1 MKRRASHSSEAG
13 STASLRNVL
22 ISMPNRTISIRGA
35 RTHNLKN
42 VSVDIPQRQLT
53 VVTGPSGSGKSSL
66 AFNTLYAEGQR
77 RFVESM
83 STYVR
88 QFLERIDRPDV
99 DSIDGILPAIAI
111 EQKNSV
117 KNARSTVA
125 TATELADHIRLFMT
139 YCGETWCS
147 DCHVTVR
154 KENPEG
160 IAGTIVETLGGRRAV
175 VLAPVFFDPSHL
187 EIVVEQLVKAGFFR
201 VWINGEIRDLNEL
214 DAKGFTSF
222 EVVITR
228 LRIEEERRTQITE
241 AIEQAFE
248 ISKGNVNVLE
258 EGPDGEWLSHRFTS
272 HFACNRCGSEFLEPT
287 PHMFSFNSP
296 LGACTGCQ
304 GYGRIIGIDM
314 DKVIP
319 NRDLRLDEMPIT
331 PWNSGGYE
339 DSYEDL
345 KKYAQKY
352 KLRLD
357 VPVKD
362 LTPEEYDVLY
372 SGRGKWYGIKGF
384 FAWLETKKYK
394 IHVRVKL
401 AKFRSYES
409 CPQCHGSRLK
419 NVVNNVKFRDLTVGE
434 LFAMNVKTAR
444 RFWEFLALS
453 KYEESLAGHLR
464 REIVNRLVYLDE
476 VGLSYLTLDRQTRTL
491 SGGESQRINLA
502 AALGS
507 SLTETMYVI
516 DEPTV
521 GLHARDSE
529 RLLAVLRRPKNA
541 GNTVIVVEHDP
552 TIISGADYVV
562 EMGPGAGEYGGQVLY
577 TGALRASSL
586 RQAGSAVPRTSSE
599 LAGEED
605 ILAEEPGVLRGT
617 GGAGGAGG
625 VIRIVNA
632 RQNNL
637 RGVTAEIPLG
647 KLVAITG
654 VSGSGKSTL
663 IRNCLYN
670 RYQRDVRGTAGLET
684 GKVDALEGTD
694 LIYDMEFVDQSPIG
708 RSSRS
713 NPATYIKAW
722 DEVRKL
728 LAETMGAKLNG
739 VTPGMFSFNTEG
751 GRCETCQGAGFVTI
765 DMQFLAD
772 VEVVCD
778 KCDGR
783 RFGEQVMKVTFKG
796 KNVNDILQ
804 LTVDEA
810 AKLFVARRALLKR
823 LDALRAVGLGYLRLG
838 QSTDSLSG
846 GEAQRLKLASFLAET
861 AAKGDKPRLFLFDE
875 PTTGLHHTDV
885 QVLIQ
890 TFRDLIERGN
900 SVLVIEHNTQL
911 IEQSDWVIDLGPD
924 GGDLGGEI
932 VAVGTPEEIAANPNS
947 ITGRY
952 LNGAR
957 EQVGAA

>member
-1 MKRRASHSSEAG
+1 
-13 STASLRNVL
+13 
-22 ISMPNRTISIRGA
+22 MPSRTISIRGA

-42 VSVDIPQRQLT
+42 VTVDIPQRQLT
-53 VVTGPSGSGKSSL
+53 VITGPSGSGKSSL

-99 DSIDGILPAIAI
+99 DDIEGILPAIAI

-139 YCGETWCS
+139 YCGETWCP
-147 DCHVTVR
+147 DCRVNVR
-154 KENPEG
+154 KESPES
-160 IAGTIVETLGGRRAV
+160 ITQTILETLGGKRVV
-175 VLAPVFFDPSHL
+175 VLAPVFFDPAHREVVLEQLIKAGYYRAWIGGKVTDLNEYDASKATSL
-187 EIVVEQLVKAGFFR
+187 EIV
-201 VWINGEIRDLNEL
+201 IN
-214 DAKGFTSF
+214 
-222 EVVITR
+222 R
-228 LRIEEERRTQITE
+228 LRIDEERRTQITE
-241 AIEQAFE
+241 ALEQAFE
-248 ISKGNVNVLE
+248 VSKGTVNVLE
-258 EGPDGEWLSHRFTS
+258 ESEEGWLSHRFTS
-272 HFACNRCGSEFLEPT
+272 HFACNKCGQEFIEPT

-296 LGACTGCQ
+296 LGACTNCQ
-304 GYGRIIGIDM
+304 GYGRIIGIDVE
-314 DKVIP
+314 KVIP
-319 NRDLRLDEMPIT
+319 NRDLRLDELPVT
-331 PWNSGGYE
+331 PWNSPGYE
-339 DSYEDL
+339 DCYEDL
-345 KKYAQKY
+345 EKAAAKY

-362 LTPEEYDVLY
+362 LTQAEWDLLY
-372 SGRGKWYGIKGF
+372 NGRGKWYGIKGF
-384 FAWLETKKYK
+384 FEWLETKKYK

-401 AKFRSYES
+401 AKYRSYEP

-419 NVVNNVKFRDLTVGE
+419 SVVNNVKFRDLTVGE

-444 RFWEFLALS
+444 RFWEFLPMTRH
-453 KYEESLAGHLR
+453 EEALAGHLR

-529 RLLAVLRRPKNA
+529 RLLAVLRRLKNA

-552 TIISGADYVV
+552 LLIAGADYQI
-562 EMGPGAGEYGGQVLY
+562 EMGPGAGEFGGEVMYAGPRVEQTLLSAADKSVCATSEDNL
-577 TGALRASSL
+577 GSL
-586 RQAGSAVPRTSSE
+586 K
-599 LAGEED
+599 
-605 ILAEEPGVLRGT
+605 
-617 GGAGGAGG
+617 
-625 VIRIVNA
+625 IVNA
-632 RQNNL
+632 REHNL
-637 RGVTAEIPLG
+637 KGVTVEIPLG
-647 KLVAITG
+647 KLVAVTG

-670 RYQRDVRGTAGLET
+670 RYQRDVRGTAGLDT
-684 GKVDALEGTD
+684 GKVDMILGVD
-694 LIYDMEFVDQSPIG
+694 RVYDMEFVDQSPIG

-722 DEVRKL
+722 DDIRKL
-728 LAETMGAKLNG
+728 LAETTGAKLNG
-739 VTPGMFSFNTEG
+739 VTAGMFSFNTEG
-751 GRCETCQGAGFVTI
+751 GRCEVCQGAGTVTI

-783 RFGEQVMKVTFKG
+783 RFGEQVMKVTYKN
-796 KNVNDILQ
+796 KNVNDILSM
-804 LTVDEA
+804 TVDEA
-810 AKLFVARRALLKR
+810 AKFFVARRGLLKK
-823 LDALRAVGLGYLRLG
+823 LDALRSVGLGYLRLG

-846 GEAQRLKLASFLAET
+846 GEAQRLKLASFLSE
-861 AAKGDKPRLFLFDE
+861 AANLDKPRLFLFDE

-885 QVLIQ
+885 QVLIK
-890 TFRDLIERGN
+890 TFRDLLERGN

-911 IEQSDWVIDLGPD
+911 IEQSDWIIDLGPEGGD
-924 GGDLGGEI
+924 GGGE
-932 VAVGTPEEIAANPNS
+932 VVGVGTPEEIAGNERS
-947 ITGRY
+947 ITG
-952 LNGAR
+952 
-957 EQVGAA
+957 

>member
-1 MKRRASHSSEAG
+1 
-13 STASLRNVL
+13 
-22 ISMPNRTISIRGA
+22 MPDRTISIRGA

-125 TATELADHIRLFMT
+125 TATELADHFRLFMT
-139 YCGETWCS
+139 YCGETRCP
-147 DCHVTVR
+147 DCGVVVR
-154 KENPEG
+154 KENPE
-160 IAGTIVETLGGRRAV
+160 TITDAILETLNGKRAV
-175 VLAPVFFDPSHL
+175 VLAPIFFDPEHRD
-187 EIVVEQLVKAGFFR
+187 VVIEQLVKAGFFR
-201 VWINGEIRDLNEL
+201 IWINGEVRDLNDL
-214 DAKGFTSF
+214 DTKTFTSF
-222 EVVITR
+222 ELVITR
-228 LRIEEERRTQITE
+228 LRIEPARRTQITE

-248 ISKGNVNVLE
+248 LSKGNVNVLE
-258 EGPDGEWLSHRFTS
+258 ESASDGASDSIGWISHRFTS
-272 HFACNRCGSEFLEPT
+272 HFACNQCGTEFVEPT
-287 PHMFSFNSP
+287 PHLFSFNSP
-296 LGACTGCQ
+296 LGACTPCQ

-314 DKVIP
+314 EKVIP
-319 NRDLRLDEMPIT
+319 NRDLRLDEMPVT
-331 PWNSGGYE
+331 PWNSPGYE
-339 DSYEDL
+339 DCYEDL
-345 KKYAQKY
+345 AKASAKYG
-352 KLRLD
+352 LRLD

-362 LTPEEYDVLY
+362 LTKTEWDLLY
-372 SGRGKWYGIKGF
+372 NGRSKWYGIKGF
-384 FAWLETKKYK
+384 FEWLETKKYK

-401 AKFRSYES
+401 AKYRSYEP
-409 CPQCHGSRLK
+409 CPECHGSRLK
-419 NVVNNVKFRDLTVGE
+419 NVVNHVKFRELTVGE
-434 LFAMNVKTAR
+434 LFAMDVKTAR
-444 RFWEFLALS
+444 RFWEFMAMS
-453 KYEESLAGHLR
+453 KQEEATAGHLR

-529 RLLAVLRRPKNA
+529 RLLLVLERLRNA

-552 TIISGADYVV
+552 TIIAGADYHV
-562 EMGPGAGEYGGQVLY
+562 ELGPGAGEYGGEVIHAGRTASVPAPL
-577 TGALRASSL
+577 APRAIADT
-586 RQAGSAVPRTSSE
+586 R
-599 LAGEED
+599 D
-605 ILAEEPGVLRGT
+605 DM
-617 GGAGGAGG
+617 G

-632 RQNNL
+632 KQNNL
-637 RGVTAEIPLG
+637 KGVTAEIPLG
-647 KLVAITG
+647 KLVAVTG

-684 GKVDALEGTD
+684 GKVDRLEGTE
-694 LIYDMEFVDQSPIG
+694 LIYDMELVDQSPIG

-728 LAETMGAKLNG
+728 LSETTGAKLNG
-739 VTPGMFSFNTEG
+739 VTAGMFSFNTEG
-751 GRCETCQGAGFVTI
+751 GRCEVCQGAGVVSI

-772 VEVVCD
+772 VEVICD

-783 RFGEQVMKVTFKG
+783 RFGPQVMKVTFKG

-804 LTVDEA
+804 MTVDEA
-810 AKLFVARRALLKR
+810 AKFFVAKRALLKR
-823 LDALRAVGLGYLRLG
+823 LDALRSVGLGYLRLG

-846 GEAQRLKLASFLAET
+846 GEAQRLKLASFLAES
-861 AAKGDKPRLFLFDE
+861 AAKNGDKPRIFLFDE
-875 PTTGLHHTDV
+875 PTTGLAATDV
-885 QVLIQ
+885 QVLIK
-890 TFRDLIERGN
+890 TFRDLLDRGN

-911 IEQSDWVIDLGPD
+911 IEQADWVIDLGPE
-924 GGDLGGEI
+924 GGDGGGEI
-932 VAVGTPEEIAANPNS
+932 VATGTPDEIAANPRS

-952 LNGAR
+952 LSASR
-957 EQVGAA
+957 VAVGAA

>member
-1 MKRRASHSSEAG
+1 MAS
-13 STASLRNVL
+13 
-22 ISMPNRTISIRGA
+22 RTITIRGA

-42 VSVDIPQRQLT
+42 VTVELPQRQLT

-99 DSIDGILPAIAI
+99 DAIDGILPAIAI

-117 KNARSTVA
+117 KNARSTVS
-125 TATELADHIRLFMT
+125 TATELADHFRLFMT
-139 YCGETWCS
+139 YCGETRCP
-147 DCHVTVR
+147 DCGVAVR
-154 KENPEG
+154 KENPEM
-160 IAGTIVETLGGRRAV
+160 ITDALLGSLRGKRAV
-175 VLAPVFFDPSHL
+175 VLAPIFFDPAHR
-187 EIVVEQLVKAGFFR
+187 EVVIEQLVKAGFFR
-201 VWINGEIRDLNEL
+201 VWIGGEVKDLNDL
-214 DAKGFTSF
+214 DTSRFTSL
-222 EVVITR
+222 ELVINR
-228 LRIEEERRTQITE
+228 LRIEDERRTQITE

-248 ISKGNVNVLE
+248 LSKGNVNVLE
-258 EGPDGEWLSHRFTS
+258 DSEEGWLSHRFTS
-272 HFACNRCGSEFLEPT
+272 HFACNQCGSEFVEPT
-287 PHMFSFNSP
+287 PHLFSFNSP
-296 LGACTGCQ
+296 LGACTNCQ

-314 DKVIP
+314 EKVIP
-319 NRDLRLDEMPIT
+319 NRGLRLDEMPVT
-331 PWNSGGYE
+331 PWNSPGYE
-339 DSYEDL
+339 DCYDDL
-345 KKYAQKY
+345 EKAAAKYR
-352 KLRLD
+352 LRLD

-362 LTPEEYDVLY
+362 LSETEWDLLY
-372 SGRGKWYGIKGF
+372 NGKGKWYGIKGF
-384 FAWLETKKYK
+384 FEWLETKKYK

-401 AKFRSYES
+401 AKYRSYEP
-409 CPQCHGSRLK
+409 CPECHGSRLK
-419 NVVNNVKFRDLTVGE
+419 HVVNHVKFRGLTIGE
-434 LFAMNVKTAR
+434 LFAMDVKTAR
-444 RFWEFLALS
+444 RFWEFLPMS
-453 KYEESLAGHLR
+453 KQEEATAGHLR

-507 SLTETMYVI
+507 SLTETLYVI

-529 RLLAVLRRPKNA
+529 RLLAVLRRLRNA
-541 GNTVIVVEHDP
+541 GNTVVVVEHDP
-552 TIISGADYVV
+552 TLIAGADYHI
-562 EMGPGAGEYGGQVLY
+562 ELGPGAGEFGGEVLY
-577 TGALRASSL
+577 
-586 RQAGSAVPRTSSE
+586 AGSKLPPSEASRGSYEPVTSES
-599 LAGEED
+599 
-605 ILAEEPGVLRGT
+605 T
-617 GGAGGAGG
+617 NGG

-647 KLVAITG
+647 KLVAVTG

-670 RYQRDVRGTAGLET
+670 RYQRDIRGTAGLET
-684 GKVDALEGTD
+684 GKVDRLEGTE
-694 LIYDMEFVDQSPIG
+694 LIYDMELVDQSPIG

-722 DEVRKL
+722 DEIRKL
-728 LAETMGAKLNG
+728 LAETTGAKLNG

-751 GRCETCQGAGFVTI
+751 GRCEVCQGAGVVTI

-772 VEVVCD
+772 VEVICD

-804 LTVDEA
+804 MTVDEA
-810 AKLFVARRALLKR
+810 ARFFVAKRTLLKR
-823 LDALRAVGLGYLRLG
+823 LDALRSVGLGYLRLG

-846 GEAQRLKLASFLAET
+846 GEAQRLKLASFLAES
-861 AAKGDKPRLFLFDE
+861 AAKSDKPRLFLFDE

-885 QVLIQ
+885 QVLIK
-890 TFRDLIERGN
+890 TFRDLIDRGN

-911 IEQSDWVIDLGPD
+911 IEQSDWVIDLGPE
-924 GGDLGGEI
+924 GGDQGGEI
-932 VAVGTPEEIAANPNS
+932 VAVGTPEQIARNPRS
-947 ITGRY
+947 VTGRY
-952 LNGAR
+952 LGAG
-957 EQVGAA
+957 VGVAS

>member
-1 MKRRASHSSEAG
+1 
-13 STASLRNVL
+13 
-22 ISMPNRTISIRGA
+22 MPTRTISIRGA

-42 VSVDIPQRQLT
+42 VTVDIPQRQLT

-99 DSIDGILPAIAI
+99 DGIDGILPAIAI

-139 YCGETWCS
+139 YCGETWCP
-147 DCHVTVR
+147 DCGVTVR
-154 KENPEG
+154 KENPES
-160 IAGTIVETLGGRRAV
+160 ITTQILGALEGRRAV
-175 VLAPVFFDPSHL
+175 VLAPVFFDASHCD
-187 EIVVEQLVKAGFFR
+187 IVVEQLTKAGFFR
-201 VWINGEIRDLNEL
+201 VWSGGEVRDLNEL
-214 DAKGFTSF
+214 DTKRTTSF
-222 EVVITR
+222 EMVITR
-228 LRIEEERRTQITE
+228 LRVEGERRTQITE

-248 ISKGNVNVLE
+248 LSKGNVNVLE
-258 EGPDGEWLSHRFTS
+258 EHEGEWLSHRFTS
-272 HFACNRCGSEFLEPT
+272 HFACNKCGTEFLEPT

-296 LGACTGCQ
+296 LGACTNCQ

-314 DKVIP
+314 EKVIP
-319 NRDLRLDEMPIT
+319 NRDLRLDEQPVA
-331 PWNSGGYE
+331 PWNSAGYE
-339 DSYEDL
+339 DCYEDL
-345 KKYAQKY
+345 QKAATKY

-357 VPVKD
+357 VPVKSLSEAEWD
-362 LTPEEYDVLY
+362 LLY
-372 SGRGKWYGIKGF
+372 NGRGKWYGIKGF
-384 FAWLETKKYK
+384 FEWLETKKYK

-401 AKFRSYES
+401 AKYRSYDT
-409 CPQCHGSRLK
+409 CPDCHGSRLK
-419 NVVNNVKFRDLTVGE
+419 NVVDHVKFRDLTIGKI
-434 LFAMNVKTAR
+434 FGMDVKTAR
-444 RFWEFLALS
+444 RFWEYLALS
-453 KYEESLAGHLR
+453 KQEEALAGHLR

-529 RLLAVLRRPKNA
+529 RLLAVLRRLKNA
-541 GNTVIVVEHDP
+541 GNTVVVVEHDP
-552 TIISGADYVV
+552 TIIAGADYHV
-562 EMGPGAGEYGGQVLY
+562 ELGPGAGEFGGEVLY
-577 TGALRASSL
+577 AGPARPQSPLPVERGEGQGEGQSGAL
-586 RQAGSAVPRTSSE
+586 
-599 LAGEED
+599 
-605 ILAEEPGVLRGT
+605 
-617 GGAGGAGG
+617 
-625 VIRIVNA
+625 RIVNA

-637 RGVTAEIPLG
+637 RGVTVEIPLG
-647 KLVAITG
+647 KLVAVTG

-663 IRNCLYN
+663 IRNCLFN
-670 RYQRDVRGTAGLET
+670 RYRRDVRGVAGLDT
-684 GKVDALEGTD
+684 GKVDAIEGTE

-722 DEVRKL
+722 DEIRKL
-728 LAETMGAKLNG
+728 LAETTGAKLHG
-739 VTPGMFSFNTEG
+739 VTAGMFSFNTDG
-751 GRCETCQGAGFVTI
+751 GRCEVCQGAGVVTI

-804 LTVDEA
+804 MTVDEA
-810 AKLFVARRALLKR
+810 SKFFVARRALLKR
-823 LDALRAVGLGYLRLG
+823 LDALRSVGLGYLRLG

-846 GEAQRLKLASFLAET
+846 GEAQRLKLASFLAES
-861 AAKGDKPRLFLFDE
+861 AAKSDKPRLFLFDE
-875 PTTGLHHTDV
+875 PTTGLAASDV
-885 QVLIQ
+885 QVLIG
-890 TFRDLIERGN
+890 TFRDLIDRGN

-911 IEQSDWVIDLGPD
+911 IEQSDWIIDLGPD
-924 GGDLGGEI
+924 GGDQGGEL
-932 VAVGTPEEIAANPNS
+932 VAAGTPEDIAANERS

-952 LNGAR
+952 LSMSAVATAAALAR
-957 EQVGAA
+957 